1 MTTLQ
6 EAPDIADIIAGALQ
20 VSRGTAYDLMR
31 SALAQQG
38 EQQPVAWYEYNQ
50 DLDAWFLAYGH
61 NPKAKTRPLVFG
73 DTAAPA
79 PQAQQMEPTD
89 DQLVKGVKAMRLFV
103 TKNSVADFKLGY
115 MAALAAAPAPQA
127 QDGTFINEGTKSAP
141 KPGFHDCTFDAAP
154 QAQPICKLF
163 GTLPVYDTP
172 APQPAHQGERAELI
186 RRLLAI
192 ANTEA
197 NEVADALNEAADMLQ
212 SAQPVA
218 QPAQGVGRTNPGD
231 ETGGAVERFG
241 WQTFLGKS
249 PEIIPATNGSFV
261 WYSDY
266 LKLWQSAQPVAQQD
280 HIPDAGE
287 MVLSDDE
294 ILTIAHRKAT
304 RYTHAVAPGQVTYG
318 FTVAHLLDFANSIR
332 EVK

>member
-6 EAPDIADIIAGALQ
+6 DALDKCERVAIESGAWESYKACRDAFAEL
-20 VSRGTAYDLMR
+20 RTALE
-31 SALAQQG
+31 QQG
-38 EQQPVAWYEYNQ
+38 EQQPVCHGCGIPAGDVHMSTCKSGKWPSRVSN
-50 DLDAWFLAYGH
+50 
-61 NPKAKTRPLVFG
+61 G

-79 PQAQQMEPTD
+79 PQAQQGEPTD

-115 MAALAAAPAPQA
+115 MAALAAAPAP
-127 QDGTFINEGTKSAP
+127 
-141 KPGFHDCTFDAAP
+141 
-154 QAQPICKLF
+154 
-163 GTLPVYDTP
+163 
-172 APQPAHQGERAELI
+172 
-186 RRLLAI
+186 
-192 ANTEA
+192 
-197 NEVADALNEAADMLQ
+197 
-212 SAQPVA
+212 

-266 LKLWQSAQPVAQQD
+266 LKLWQSAQPVHQGERAELIRRLLAIANTEANEVADALNEAADMLQSAQPVAQ
-280 HIPDAGE
+280 P
-287 MVLSDDE
+287 LSDSE
-294 ILTIAHRKAT
+294 IEKLREKTFSTYNPYCPVDSKSMRKAV
-304 RYTHAVAPGQVTYG
+304 RAAEA
-318 FTVAHLLDFANSIR
+318 AHGIG

>member
-1 MTTLQ
+1 MTHIKTWADRLETL
-6 EAPDIADIIAGALQ
+6 PDGDITTNAHVQSAMLEEID
-20 VSRGTAYDLMR
+20 DLR
-31 SALAQQG
+31 TALAQQDNTVTALRS
-38 EQQPVAWYEYNQ
+38 QVEYLEKIVEDQ
-50 DLDAWFLAYGH
+50 A
-61 NPKAKTRPLVFG
+61 KAL
-73 DTAAPA
+73 
-79 PQAQQMEPTD
+79 AQQVEPTD
-89 DQLVKGVKAMRLFV
+89 DQLIKGVKAMRLFV
-103 TKNSVADFKLGY
+103 TKNSVADFRLGY
-115 MAALAAAPAPQA
+115 MAALAAA
-127 QDGTFINEGTKSAP
+127 
-141 KPGFHDCTFDAAP
+141 
-154 QAQPICKLF
+154 
-163 GTLPVYDTP
+163 P